1 MRGGSKLTEEA
12 MEGSEEG
19 DEVDWAVVGEAESAA
34 S

>member
-12 MEGSEEG
+12 MEESVEG
-19 DEVDWAVVGEAESAA
+19 DEVGWAVVGEPESAA